1 MRGEHLSLGVA
12 KNFLSTKGVAV
23 EKRLRTTDLGDYHDL
38 YVKSDVLLLAD
49 IFQNFRRLCLNFYI
63 LDPAHIY
70 TAPGLAWPAALRMSG
85 IELELLTDPDMYL
98 FIEKGI
104 RGGIAM
110 ISHRFSQANNKYV
123 ENFDPTKPSSYI
135 MSLDANNLYGW
146 AMSQALP
153 THDFRWHDGPL
164 NFMEMADDAEEGCI
178 LEVDLEYP
186 RELHDDHSDYPLAP
200 EQVVVTP
207 DMWSRHLTRETW

>member
-1 MRGEHLSLGVA
+1 MFCFWRIFFKTSDDYVLIFTNWIRHTFTQHLVWPG
-12 KNFLSTKGVAV
+12 K
-23 EKRLRTTDLGDYHDL
+23 H
-38 YVKSDVLLLAD
+38 LA
-49 IFQNFRRLCLNFYI
+49 
-63 LDPAHIY
+63 Y
-70 TAPGLAWPAALRMSG
+70 TGLAWEASLRMFDVQ
-85 IELELLTDPDMYL
+85 LELLTDPDMYL

-110 ISHRFSQANNKYV
+110 ISHRFSQANNKYM
-123 ENFDPTKPSSYI
+123 ENYDPTKPSSYI
-135 MSLDANNLYGW
+135 MYLDANNLYGW

-153 THDFRWHDGPL
+153 THDFRWH
-164 NFMEMADDAEEGCI
+164 DDAEEGCI

-207 DMWSRHLTRETW
+207 DMWSPYTRDLAAKFQIPPSSSIPNWCQICDLSIGT